1 MSSRTFLLEPFTKA
15 DFSSGLALTGRIARQ
30 SSILAISYL
39 LRGRM
44 EDLAIPVTSD
54 SPSRRNALWENTCFE
69 LFAATKDG
77 DEYWEFNLSPAG
89 HWNIYRFASYR
100 RGMEE
105 ETAFESLPFMV
116 SRKAGSL
123 SLDLAIDLKDIIPL
137 DQSPRIGVSAV
148 IKSSKGEVSHWALFH
163 GGPHADF
170 HRRDGFVIELR

>member
-1 MSSRTFLLEPFTKA
+1 
-15 DFSSGLALTGRIARQ
+15 
-30 SSILAISYL
+30 
-39 LRGRM
+39 
-44 EDLAIPVTSD
+44 
-54 SPSRRNALWENTCFE
+54 
-69 LFAATKDG
+69 
-77 DEYWEFNLSPAG
+77 
-89 HWNIYRFASYR
+89 
-100 RGMEE
+100 
-105 ETAFESLPFMV
+105 MV